1 MNLQKNKLGLFVMLA
16 TVAGVVLPAEAAT
29 KLENIKVNDSLASQ
43 TKIELQFDGP
53 VGSYQDRLQY
63 QPEQLIINLSD
74 AESALLK
81 DKLDVNV
88 NGIKQLS
95 VNQTGEGLDLVFG
108 LNSLVPYEVSQQ
120 NNSLYVTIGADPRV
134 TAARNGV
141 KSPTVLGTNASKSV
155 AGGIN
160 RINGISF
167 KKNSAGDGL
176 VVVNLDNKSAALDLQ
191 NKGSHLIAKFH
202 GTNVASDLLAVMDVA
217 DYATSVKSID
227 VSQTADGA
235 VLDMAMYNSEY
246 TAKYDQTGDTVVIN
260 VAKKKPVV
268 KIDNTQKYSGKLISL
283 SFQDVPVRS
292 ALKVLAQEV
301 NLNLVMNDNVNGNI
315 TINFD
320 SVPWDQA
327 LDTILRVKGLDKRV
341 EGTILLIGSQDE
353 LAQYEQKQ
361 LEEQEKRTAKEPLI
375 TEYIQVNY
383 AKAADFVKLISTKDS
398 ELSIKA
404 DNAGQYGGGNGAE
417 SSESLLSARGTVT
430 VDERTNTLIIKDT
443 EASIANIR
451 RLIETLDTPVQQVV
465 IESRIVTVTEGSD
478 LSLGV
483 QWNIDTNNPHANTT
497 GYLGNPNNGK
507 WYTGAAEVGNLAPAA
522 GAAAGSFSL
531 GRITKNFAVNMAL
544 TALETE
550 NRVDVVAS
558 PRITTTNQK
567 EAYIEQGIEIPSIT
581 SASSGAT
588 TIEWKKAVLS
598 MKVTP
603 QITPDDA
610 VFLDL
615 EITKD
620 DKGDSVE
627 FLGSES
633 VSIATNELKTQVL
646 VANGETLVLGGVFN
660 QTVTRS
666 VSKVPL
672 LGDIPVL
679 GWLFKSIK
687 NTSDK
692 NEMLIFITP
701 HIVKSA
707 I

>member
-29 KLENIKVNDSLASQ
+29 KLENVKVNDQYASQ

-53 VGSYQDRLQY
+53 IGSYQDRLQY

-81 DKLDVNV
+81 DSLDVNV
-88 NGIKQLS
+88 RGINKMNVTQNGD
-95 VNQTGEGLDLVFG
+95 GLDVVFG
-108 LNSLVPYEVSQQ
+108 LDSLVPYEVSQQ
-120 NNSLYVTIGADPRV
+120 NNSLYVTIGNDPRV

-141 KSPTVLGTNASKSV
+141 TSSDIVKTNADRSV

-160 RINGISF
+160 RINGLSF
-167 KKNSAGDGL
+167 KKNSTGDGL

-202 GTNVASDLLAVMDVA
+202 GTNVAPDLLAVMDVA
-217 DYATSVKSID
+217 DYATQVKSID

-235 VLDMAMYNSEY
+235 VLDMTMYNSEY
-246 TAKYDQTGDTVVIN
+246 DAKYDQSGETIVIN
-260 VAKKKPVV
+260 VAKKKPV
-268 KIDNTQKYSGKLISL
+268 IRLDNTQKYSGKLISL

-301 NLNLVMNDNVNGNI
+301 NLNLVMNDSVGGNI

-361 LEEQEKRTAKEPLI
+361 LEEQDKKTAKEPLV
-375 TEYIQVNY
+375 TEFIQVNY

-398 ELSIKA
+398 ELSIRANSVNNLNGSSGA
-404 DNAGQYGGGNGAE
+404 DSND
-417 SSESLLSARGTVT
+417 SLLSARGTVT

-443 EASIANIR
+443 EASIANIK
-451 RLIETLDTPVQQVV
+451 RLVETLDTPVQQVV
-465 IESRIVTVTEGSD
+465 IEARIVSIDESAETA
-478 LSLGV
+478 LGINW
-483 QWNIDTNNPHANTT
+483 QMDTNNGTLNT
-497 GYLGNPNNGK
+497 GKPNNSEK
-507 WYTGAAEVGNLAPAA
+507 WY
-522 GAAAGSFSL
+522 AGSGTQTDVPADGGTFSL
-531 GRITKNFAVNMAL
+531 GRITKNFAINLAL
-544 TALETE
+544 KALETE
-550 NRVDVVAS
+550 KRTDIISS

-567 EAYIEQGIEIPSIT
+567 EAYIEQGYEIPSIT

-598 MKVTP
+598 LKVTP
-603 QITPDDA
+603 QITPDDS

-615 EITKD
+615 KITQD
-620 DKGDSVE
+620 DKGDEVKS
-627 FLGSES
+627 FGTTSL
-633 VSIATNELKTQVL
+633 SIETRELETQVL
-646 VANGETLVLGGVFN
+646 VGNGETLVLGGIF
-660 QTVTRS
+660 QQS
-666 VSKVPL
+666 VSRTVKKVPL

-679 GWLFKSIK
+679 GWLFKSVD
-687 NTSDK
+687 NTNSK
-692 NEMLIFITP
+692 REVLVFITP
-701 HIVKSA
+701 HILKEA
-707 I
+707 M

>member
-29 KLENIKVNDSLASQ
+29 KLENVKVNDQYASQ

-53 VGSYQDRLQY
+53 IGSYQDRLQY

-81 DKLDVNV
+81 DSLDVNV
-88 NGIKQLS
+88 RGINKMDVTQNGD
-95 VNQTGEGLDLVFG
+95 GLDVVFG
-108 LNSLVPYEVSQQ
+108 LDSLVPYEVSQQ
-120 NNSLYVTIGADPRV
+120 NNSLYVTIGNDPRV

-141 KSPTVLGTNASKSV
+141 TNSDIVKTNADRSV

-160 RINGISF
+160 RINGLSF

-191 NKGSHLIAKFH
+191 NKGTHLIAKFH
-202 GTNVASDLLAVMDVA
+202 GTNVAPDLLAVMDVA
-217 DYATSVKSID
+217 DYATQVKSID

-235 VLDMAMYNSEY
+235 VLDMTMYNSEY
-246 TAKYDQTGDTVVIN
+246 DAKYDQSGETVVIN
-260 VAKKKPVV
+260 VAKKKPVI
-268 KIDNTQKYSGKLISL
+268 KLDNTQKYSGKLISL

-301 NLNLVMNDNVNGNI
+301 NLNLVMNDSVGGNI

-353 LAQYEQKQ
+353 LAKYEQKQ
-361 LEEQEKRTAKEPLI
+361 LEEQEKKTAKEPLV
-375 TEYIQVNY
+375 TEFIQVNY

-398 ELSIKA
+398 ALSISA
-404 DNAGQYGGGNGAE
+404 SNANSMYGGSNGAE
-417 SSESLLSARGTVT
+417 SADSLLSARGTVT

-443 EASIANIR
+443 EASIANIK
-451 RLIETLDTPVQQVV
+451 RLVETLDTPVQQVV
-465 IESRIVTVTEGSD
+465 IEARIVSIDESAETA
-478 LSLGV
+478 LGINW
-483 QWNIDTNNPHANTT
+483 QMDTNNGTLNT
-497 GYLGNPNNGK
+497 GKPNNSEK
-507 WYTGAAEVGNLAPAA
+507 WY
-522 GAAAGSFSL
+522 AGSGTQTDVPADGGTFSL
-531 GRITKNFAVNMAL
+531 GRITKNFAINLAL
-544 TALETE
+544 KALETE
-550 NRVDVVAS
+550 KRTDIISS

-567 EAYIEQGIEIPSIT
+567 EAYIEQGYEIPSIT

-598 MKVTP
+598 LKVTP
-603 QITPDDA
+603 QITPDDS

-615 EITKD
+615 KITQD
-620 DKGDSVE
+620 DKGDEVKS
-627 FLGSES
+627 FGTTSL
-633 VSIATNELKTQVL
+633 SIETRELETQVL
-646 VANGETLVLGGVFN
+646 VGNGETLVLGGIF
-660 QTVTRS
+660 QQS
-666 VSKVPL
+666 VSRTVKKVPL

-679 GWLFKSIK
+679 GWLFKSVD
-687 NTSDK
+687 NTNSK
-692 NEMLIFITP
+692 REVLVFITP
-701 HIVKSA
+701 HILKEA
-707 I
+707 M

>member
-1 MNLQKNKLGLFVMLA
+1 MNLQKKKLGLFVMLA

-81 DKLDVNV
+81 DKLDVKV
-88 NGIKQLS
+88 NGIEDVTVS
-95 VNQTGEGLDLVFG
+95 QTGDGLDLVFG
-108 LNSLVPYEVSQQ
+108 LNALVPYEVTQQ

-134 TAARNGV
+134 TAARNGAV
-141 KSPTVLGTNASKSV
+141 SPEIINSGADNSV

-160 RINGISF
+160 RINGLSF

-191 NKGSHLIAKFH
+191 NKGTHLLAKFH
-202 GTNVASDLLAVMDVA
+202 GTNVAPDLLAVMDVA
-217 DYATSVKSID
+217 DYATQVKSID
-227 VSQTADGA
+227 VSQTSDGA
-235 VLDMAMYNSEY
+235 VLDMALYNSEY
-246 TAKYDQTGDTVVIN
+246 DAKYDQTGETVVIN
-260 VAKKKPVV
+260 VAKKKPVI
-268 KIDNTQKYSGKLISL
+268 KLDDTQKYSGKLISL

-301 NLNLVMNDNVNGNI
+301 NLNLVMNDSVAGNI

-361 LEEQEKRTAKEPLI
+361 LEEQEKKTAKEPLV
-375 TEYIQVNY
+375 TEFIQVNY

-398 ELSIKA
+398 NLSIQA
-404 DNAGQYGGGNGAE
+404 DNADLNGSNGAE

-443 EASIANIR
+443 EASIANIK

-465 IESRIVTVTEGSD
+465 IEARIVSIDEQAE
-478 LSLGV
+478 LSLGINWAV
-483 QWNIDTNNPHANTT
+483 DS
-497 GYLGNPNNGK
+497 NNGELDTGTPDGSDNK
-507 WYTGAAEVGNLAPAA
+507 WYWGHGTQTDVPAD
-522 GAAAGSFSL
+522 GGTFSF
-531 GRITKNFAVNMAL
+531 GRITKDFALNVAL
-544 TALETE
+544 KALETE
-550 NRVDVVAS
+550 QRTDIISS

-567 EAYIEQGIEIPSIT
+567 EAYIEQGYELPSIT

-598 MKVTP
+598 LKVTP

-615 EITKD
+615 AITQD
-620 DKGDSVE
+620 DKGDEVTT
-627 FLGSES
+627 LGSS
-633 VSIATNELKTQVL
+633 SLSIETRELTTQVL
-646 VANGETLVLGGVFN
+646 VGNGETLVLGGIFQ
-660 QTVTRS
+660 QTVSRTTK
-666 VSKVPL
+666 KVPL
-672 LGDIPVL
+672 LGDIPLL
-679 GWLFKSIK
+679 GWFFKSIDNDNAK
-687 NTSDK
+687 R
-692 NEMLIFITP
+692 EVLIFITP
-701 HIVKSA
+701 HIIKEA
-707 I
+707 M

>member
-29 KLENIKVNDSLASQ
+29 KLENVKVNDQYASQ

-53 VGSYQDRLQY
+53 IGSYQDRLQY

-81 DKLDVNV
+81 DSLDVNV
-88 NGIKQLS
+88 RGINKMDVTQNGD
-95 VNQTGEGLDLVFG
+95 GLDVVFG
-108 LNSLVPYEVSQQ
+108 LDSLVPYEVSQQ
-120 NNSLYVTIGADPRV
+120 NNSLYVTIGNDPRV

-141 KSPTVLGTNASKSV
+141 TNSDIVKTNADRSV

-160 RINGISF
+160 RINGLSF

-191 NKGSHLIAKFH
+191 NKGTHLIAKFH
-202 GTNVASDLLAVMDVA
+202 GTNVAPDLLAVMDVA
-217 DYATSVKSID
+217 DYATQVKSID

-235 VLDMAMYNSEY
+235 VLDMTMYNSEY
-246 TAKYDQTGDTVVIN
+246 DAKYDQSGETVVIN
-260 VAKKKPVV
+260 IAKKKPVI
-268 KIDNTQKYSGKLISL
+268 KLDNTQKYSGKLISL

-301 NLNLVMNDNVNGNI
+301 NLNLVMNDSVGGNI

-353 LAQYEQKQ
+353 LAKYEQKQ
-361 LEEQEKRTAKEPLI
+361 LEEQEKKTAKEPLV
-375 TEYIQVNY
+375 TEFIQVNY

-398 ELSIKA
+398 ELSIA
-404 DNAGQYGGGNGAE
+404 ASNANSMYGGSNGAE
-417 SSESLLSARGTVT
+417 SADSLLSARGTVT

-443 EASIANIR
+443 EASIANIK
-451 RLIETLDTPVQQVV
+451 RLVETLDTPVQQVV
-465 IESRIVTVTEGSD
+465 IEARIVSIDESAETA
-478 LSLGV
+478 LGINW
-483 QWNIDTNNPHANTT
+483 QMDTNNGTLDS
-497 GYLGNPNNGK
+497 GRPNNSEK
-507 WYTGAAEVGNLAPAA
+507 WYA
-522 GAAAGSFSL
+522 GHGTQTDVPSDGGTFSL
-531 GRITKNFAVNMAL
+531 GRITKNFAINLAL
-544 TALETE
+544 KALETE
-550 NRVDVVAS
+550 KRTDIISS

-567 EAYIEQGIEIPSIT
+567 EAYIEQGYEIPSIT

-598 MKVTP
+598 LKVTP
-603 QITPDDA
+603 QITPDDS

-615 EITKD
+615 KITQD
-620 DKGDSVE
+620 DKGDEVKS
-627 FLGSES
+627 FGTSSL
-633 VSIATNELKTQVL
+633 SIETRELETQVL
-646 VANGETLVLGGVFN
+646 VGNGETLVLGGIF
-660 QTVTRS
+660 QQS
-666 VSKVPL
+666 VSRTVKKVPL

-679 GWLFKSIK
+679 GWLFKSVD
-687 NTSDK
+687 NTNSK
-692 NEMLIFITP
+692 REVLVFITP
-701 HIVKSA
+701 HILKEA
-707 I
+707 M

>member
-29 KLENIKVNDSLASQ
+29 KLENVKVNDQYASQ

-53 VGSYQDRLQY
+53 IGSYQDRLQY

-81 DKLDVNV
+81 DSLDVNV
-88 NGIKQLS
+88 RGINKMNVTQNGD
-95 VNQTGEGLDLVFG
+95 GLDVVFG
-108 LNSLVPYEVSQQ
+108 LDSLVPYEVSQQ
-120 NNSLYVTIGADPRV
+120 NNSLYVTIGNDPRV

-141 KSPTVLGTNASKSV
+141 TSSDIVKTNADRSV

-160 RINGISF
+160 RINGLSF

-202 GTNVASDLLAVMDVA
+202 GTNVAPDLLAVMDVA
-217 DYATSVKSID
+217 DYATQVKSID
-227 VSQTADGA
+227 VSQTSDGA
-235 VLDMAMYNSEY
+235 VLDMTMYNSEY
-246 TAKYDQTGDTVVIN
+246 DAKYDQSGETIVIN
-260 VAKKKPVV
+260 VAKKKPVI
-268 KIDNTQKYSGKLISL
+268 KLDNTQKYSGKLISL

-301 NLNLVMNDNVNGNI
+301 NLNLVMNDSVGGNI

-361 LEEQEKRTAKEPLI
+361 LEEQDKKTAKEPLV
-375 TEYIQVNY
+375 TEFIQVNY

-398 ELSIKA
+398 ELSIRANSVNNINGSSGA
-404 DNAGQYGGGNGAE
+404 DSND
-417 SSESLLSARGTVT
+417 SLLSARGTVT

-443 EASIANIR
+443 EASIANIK
-451 RLIETLDTPVQQVV
+451 RLVETLDTPVQQVV
-465 IESRIVTVTEGSD
+465 IEARIVSIDESAETA
-478 LSLGV
+478 LGINW
-483 QWNIDTNNPHANTT
+483 QMDTNNGTLNT
-497 GYLGNPNNGK
+497 GKPNNSEK
-507 WYTGAAEVGNLAPAA
+507 WY
-522 GAAAGSFSL
+522 AGSGTQTDVPADGGTFSL
-531 GRITKNFAVNMAL
+531 GRITKNFAINLAL
-544 TALETE
+544 KALETE
-550 NRVDVVAS
+550 KRTDIISS

-567 EAYIEQGIEIPSIT
+567 EAYIEQGYEIPSIT
-581 SASSGAT
+581 ASSAGNT

-598 MKVTP
+598 LKVTP
-603 QITPDDA
+603 QITPDDS

-615 EITKD
+615 KITQD
-620 DKGDSVE
+620 DKGDEVKS
-627 FLGSES
+627 FGTTSL
-633 VSIATNELKTQVL
+633 SIETRELETQVL
-646 VANGETLVLGGVFN
+646 VGNGETLVLGGIF
-660 QTVTRS
+660 QQS
-666 VSKVPL
+666 VSRTVKKVPL

-679 GWLFKSIK
+679 GWLFKSVD
-687 NTSDK
+687 NTNSK
-692 NEMLIFITP
+692 REVLVFITP
-701 HIVKSA
+701 HILKEA
-707 I
+707 M

>member
-29 KLENIKVNDSLASQ
+29 KLENVKVNDQYASQ

-53 VGSYQDRLQY
+53 IGSYQDRLQY

-81 DKLDVNV
+81 DSLDVNV
-88 NGIKQLS
+88 RGINKMDVTQNGD
-95 VNQTGEGLDLVFG
+95 GLDVVFG
-108 LNSLVPYEVSQQ
+108 LDSLVPYEVSQQ
-120 NNSLYVTIGADPRV
+120 NNSLYVTIGNDPRV

-141 KSPTVLGTNASKSV
+141 TNSDIVKTNADRSV

-160 RINGISF
+160 RINGLSF

-191 NKGSHLIAKFH
+191 NKGTHLIAKFH
-202 GTNVASDLLAVMDVA
+202 GTNVAPDLLAVMDVA
-217 DYATSVKSID
+217 DYATQVKSID

-235 VLDMAMYNSEY
+235 VLDMTMYNSEY
-246 TAKYDQTGDTVVIN
+246 DAKYDQSGETVVIN
-260 VAKKKPVV
+260 VAKKKPVI
-268 KIDNTQKYSGKLISL
+268 KLDNTQKYSGKLISL

-301 NLNLVMNDNVNGNI
+301 NLNLVMNDSVGGNI

-353 LAQYEQKQ
+353 LAKYEQKQ
-361 LEEQEKRTAKEPLI
+361 LEEQEKKTAKEPLV
-375 TEYIQVNY
+375 TEFIQVNY

-398 ELSIKA
+398 ALSISA
-404 DNAGQYGGGNGAE
+404 SNANSMYGGSNGAE
-417 SSESLLSARGTVT
+417 SADSLLSARGTVT

-443 EASIANIR
+443 EASIANIK
-451 RLIETLDTPVQQVV
+451 RLVETLDTPVQQVV
-465 IESRIVTVTEGSD
+465 IEARIVSIDESAETA
-478 LSLGV
+478 LGINW
-483 QWNIDTNNPHANTT
+483 QMDTNNGTLNT
-497 GYLGNPNNGK
+497 GKPNNSEK
-507 WYTGAAEVGNLAPAA
+507 WY
-522 GAAAGSFSL
+522 AGSGTQTDVPSDGGTFSL
-531 GRITKNFAVNMAL
+531 GRITKNFAINLAL
-544 TALETE
+544 KALETE
-550 NRVDVVAS
+550 KRTDIISS

-567 EAYIEQGIEIPSIT
+567 EAYIEQGYEIPSIT

-598 MKVTP
+598 LKVTP
-603 QITPDDA
+603 QITPDDS

-615 EITKD
+615 KITQD
-620 DKGDSVE
+620 DKGDEVKS
-627 FLGSES
+627 FGTSSL
-633 VSIATNELKTQVL
+633 SIETRELETQVL
-646 VANGETLVLGGVFN
+646 VGNGETLVLGGIF
-660 QTVTRS
+660 QQS
-666 VSKVPL
+666 VSRTVKKVPL

-679 GWLFKSIK
+679 GWLFKSVD
-687 NTSDK
+687 NTNSK
-692 NEMLIFITP
+692 REVLVFITP
-701 HIVKSA
+701 HILKEA
-707 I
+707 M

>member
-29 KLENIKVNDSLASQ
+29 KLENVKVNDQYASQ

-53 VGSYQDRLQY
+53 IGSYQDRLQY

-81 DKLDVNV
+81 DSLDVNV
-88 NGIKQLS
+88 RGINKMNVTQNGD
-95 VNQTGEGLDLVFG
+95 GLDVVFG
-108 LNSLVPYEVSQQ
+108 LDSLVPYEVSQQ
-120 NNSLYVTIGADPRV
+120 NNSLYVTIGNDPRV

-141 KSPTVLGTNASKSV
+141 TSSDIVKTNADRSV

-160 RINGISF
+160 RINGLSF

-202 GTNVASDLLAVMDVA
+202 GTNVAPDLLAVMDVA
-217 DYATSVKSID
+217 DYATQVKSID

-235 VLDMAMYNSEY
+235 VLDMTMYNSEY
-246 TAKYDQTGDTVVIN
+246 DAKYDQSGETIVIN
-260 VAKKKPVV
+260 VAKKKPVI
-268 KIDNTQKYSGKLISL
+268 KLDNTQKYSGKLISL

-301 NLNLVMNDNVNGNI
+301 NLNLVMNDSVGGNI

-361 LEEQEKRTAKEPLI
+361 LEEQDKKTAKEPLV
-375 TEYIQVNY
+375 TEFIQVNY

-398 ELSIKA
+398 ELSIRA
-404 DNAGQYGGGNGAE
+404 NSVNSING
-417 SSESLLSARGTVT
+417 SSGSDSNDSLLSARGTVT

-443 EASIANIR
+443 EASIANIK
-451 RLIETLDTPVQQVV
+451 RLVETLDTPVQQVV
-465 IESRIVTVTEGSD
+465 IEARIVSIDESAETA
-478 LSLGV
+478 LGINW
-483 QWNIDTNNPHANTT
+483 QMDTNNGTLNT
-497 GYLGNPNNGK
+497 GKPNNSEK
-507 WYTGAAEVGNLAPAA
+507 WY
-522 GAAAGSFSL
+522 AGSGTQTDVPADGGTFSL
-531 GRITKNFAVNMAL
+531 GRITKNFAINLAL
-544 TALETE
+544 KALETE
-550 NRVDVVAS
+550 KRTDIISS

-567 EAYIEQGIEIPSIT
+567 EAYIEQGYEIPSIT

-598 MKVTP
+598 LKVTP
-603 QITPDDA
+603 QITPDDS

-615 EITKD
+615 KITQD
-620 DKGDSVE
+620 DKGDEVKS
-627 FLGSES
+627 FGTTSL
-633 VSIATNELKTQVL
+633 SIETRELETQVL
-646 VANGETLVLGGVFN
+646 VGNGETLVLGGIF
-660 QTVTRS
+660 QQS
-666 VSKVPL
+666 VSRTVKKVPL

-679 GWLFKSIK
+679 GWLFKSVD
-687 NTSDK
+687 NTNSK
-692 NEMLIFITP
+692 REVLVFITP
-701 HIVKSA
+701 HILKEA
-707 I
+707 M

>member
-29 KLENIKVNDSLASQ
+29 KLENVKVNDQYASQ

-53 VGSYQDRLQY
+53 IGSYQDRLQY

-81 DKLDVNV
+81 DSLDVNV
-88 NGIKQLS
+88 RGINKMNVTQNGD
-95 VNQTGEGLDLVFG
+95 GLDVVFG
-108 LNSLVPYEVSQQ
+108 LDSLVPYEVSQQ
-120 NNSLYVTIGADPRV
+120 NNSLYVTIGNDPRV

-141 KSPTVLGTNASKSV
+141 TSSDIVKTNADRSV

-160 RINGISF
+160 RINGLSF
-167 KKNSAGDGL
+167 KKNSSGDGL

-202 GTNVASDLLAVMDVA
+202 GTNVAPDLLAVMDVA
-217 DYATSVKSID
+217 DYATQVKSID

-235 VLDMAMYNSEY
+235 VLDMTMYNSEY
-246 TAKYDQTGDTVVIN
+246 DAKYDQSGETIVIN
-260 VAKKKPVV
+260 VAKKKPVI
-268 KIDNTQKYSGKLISL
+268 KLDNTQKYSGKLISL

-301 NLNLVMNDNVNGNI
+301 NLNLVMNDSVGGNI

-361 LEEQEKRTAKEPLI
+361 LEEQDKKTAKEPLV
-375 TEYIQVNY
+375 TEFIQVNY

-398 ELSIKA
+398 ELSIRA
-404 DNAGQYGGGNGAE
+404 NSVNSING
-417 SSESLLSARGTVT
+417 SSGSDSNDSLLSARGTVT

-443 EASIANIR
+443 EASIANIK
-451 RLIETLDTPVQQVV
+451 RLVETLDTPVQQVV
-465 IESRIVTVTEGSD
+465 IEARIVSIDESAETA
-478 LSLGV
+478 LGINW
-483 QWNIDTNNPHANTT
+483 QMDTNNGTLNT
-497 GYLGNPNNGK
+497 GKPNNSEK
-507 WYTGAAEVGNLAPAA
+507 WY
-522 GAAAGSFSL
+522 AGSGTQTDVPADGGTFSL
-531 GRITKNFAVNMAL
+531 GRITKNFAINLAL
-544 TALETE
+544 KALETE
-550 NRVDVVAS
+550 KRTDIISS

-567 EAYIEQGIEIPSIT
+567 EAYIEQGYEIPSIT

-598 MKVTP
+598 LKVTP
-603 QITPDDA
+603 QITPDDS

-615 EITKD
+615 KITQD
-620 DKGDSVE
+620 DKGDEVKS
-627 FLGSES
+627 FGTTSL
-633 VSIATNELKTQVL
+633 SIETRELETQVL
-646 VANGETLVLGGVFN
+646 VGNGETLVLGGIF
-660 QTVTRS
+660 QQS
-666 VSKVPL
+666 VSRTVKKVPL

-679 GWLFKSIK
+679 GWLFKSVD
-687 NTSDK
+687 NTNSK
-692 NEMLIFITP
+692 REVLVFITP
-701 HIVKSA
+701 HILKEA
-707 I
+707 M

>member
-29 KLENIKVNDSLASQ
+29 KLENVKVNDQYASQ

-53 VGSYQDRLQY
+53 IGSYQDRLQY

-81 DKLDVNV
+81 DSLDVNV
-88 NGIKQLS
+88 RGINKMNVTQNGD
-95 VNQTGEGLDLVFG
+95 GLDVVFG
-108 LNSLVPYEVSQQ
+108 LDSLVPYEVSQQ
-120 NNSLYVTIGADPRV
+120 NNSLYVTIGNDPRV

-141 KSPTVLGTNASKSV
+141 TSSDIVKTNADRSV

-160 RINGISF
+160 RINGLSF

-202 GTNVASDLLAVMDVA
+202 GTNVAPDLLAVMDVA
-217 DYATSVKSID
+217 DYATQVKSID

-235 VLDMAMYNSEY
+235 VLDMTMYNSEY
-246 TAKYDQTGDTVVIN
+246 DAKYDQSGETIVIN
-260 VAKKKPVV
+260 VAKKKPVI
-268 KIDNTQKYSGKLISL
+268 KLDNTQKYSGKLISL

-301 NLNLVMNDNVNGNI
+301 NLNLVMNDSVGGNI

-361 LEEQEKRTAKEPLI
+361 LEEQDKKTAKEPLV
-375 TEYIQVNY
+375 TEFIQVNY

-398 ELSIKA
+398 ELSIRA
-404 DNAGQYGGGNGAE
+404 NSVNNING
-417 SSESLLSARGTVT
+417 SSGSDSNDSLLSARGTVT

-443 EASIANIR
+443 EASIANIK
-451 RLIETLDTPVQQVV
+451 RLVETLDTPVQQVV
-465 IESRIVTVTEGSD
+465 IEARIVSIDESAETA
-478 LSLGV
+478 LGINW
-483 QWNIDTNNPHANTT
+483 QMDTNNGTLNT
-497 GYLGNPNNGK
+497 GKPNNSEK
-507 WYTGAAEVGNLAPAA
+507 WY
-522 GAAAGSFSL
+522 AGSGTQTDVPADGGTFSL
-531 GRITKNFAVNMAL
+531 GRITKNFAINLAL
-544 TALETE
+544 KALETE
-550 NRVDVVAS
+550 KRTDIISS

-567 EAYIEQGIEIPSIT
+567 EAYIEQGYEIPSIT

-598 MKVTP
+598 LKVTP
-603 QITPDDA
+603 QITPDDS

-615 EITKD
+615 KITQD
-620 DKGDSVE
+620 DKGDEVKS
-627 FLGSES
+627 FGTSSL
-633 VSIATNELKTQVL
+633 SIETRELETQVL
-646 VANGETLVLGGVFN
+646 VGNGETLVLGGIF
-660 QTVTRS
+660 QQS
-666 VSKVPL
+666 VSRTVKKVPL

-679 GWLFKSIK
+679 GWLFKSVD
-687 NTSDK
+687 NTNSK
-692 NEMLIFITP
+692 REVLVFITP
-701 HIVKSA
+701 HILKEA
-707 I
+707 M

>member
-29 KLENIKVNDSLASQ
+29 KLENVKVNDQYASQ

-53 VGSYQDRLQY
+53 IGSYQDRLQY

-81 DKLDVNV
+81 DSLDVNV
-88 NGIKQLS
+88 RGINKMNVTQNGD
-95 VNQTGEGLDLVFG
+95 GLDVVFG
-108 LNSLVPYEVSQQ
+108 LDSLVPYEVSQQ
-120 NNSLYVTIGADPRV
+120 NNSLYVTIGNDPRV

-141 KSPTVLGTNASKSV
+141 TSSDIVKTNADRSV

-160 RINGISF
+160 RINGLSF

-191 NKGSHLIAKFH
+191 NKGRHLIAKFH
-202 GTNVASDLLAVMDVA
+202 GTNVAPDLLAVMDVA
-217 DYATSVKSID
+217 DYATQVKSID

-235 VLDMAMYNSEY
+235 VLDMTMYNSEY
-246 TAKYDQTGDTVVIN
+246 DAKYDQSGETIVIN
-260 VAKKKPVV
+260 VAKKKPVI
-268 KIDNTQKYSGKLISL
+268 KLDNTQKYSGKLISL

-301 NLNLVMNDNVNGNI
+301 NLNIVMNDSVGGNI

-361 LEEQEKRTAKEPLI
+361 LEEQDKKTAKEPLV
-375 TEYIQVNY
+375 TEFIQVNY

-398 ELSIKA
+398 ELSIRA
-404 DNAGQYGGGNGAE
+404 NSVNNING
-417 SSESLLSARGTVT
+417 SSGSDSNDSLLSARGTVT

-443 EASIANIR
+443 EASIANIK
-451 RLIETLDTPVQQVV
+451 RLVETLDTPVQQVV
-465 IESRIVTVTEGSD
+465 IEARIVSIDESAETA
-478 LSLGV
+478 LGINW
-483 QWNIDTNNPHANTT
+483 QMDTNNGTLNT
-497 GYLGNPNNGK
+497 GKPNNSEK
-507 WYTGAAEVGNLAPAA
+507 WY
-522 GAAAGSFSL
+522 AGSGTQTDVPADGGTFSL
-531 GRITKNFAVNMAL
+531 GRITKNFAINLAL
-544 TALETE
+544 KALETE
-550 NRVDVVAS
+550 KRTDIISS

-567 EAYIEQGIEIPSIT
+567 EAYIEQGYEIPSIT

-598 MKVTP
+598 LKVTP
-603 QITPDDA
+603 QITPDDS

-615 EITKD
+615 KITQD
-620 DKGDSVE
+620 DKGDEVKS
-627 FLGSES
+627 FGTSSL
-633 VSIATNELKTQVL
+633 SIETRELETQVL
-646 VANGETLVLGGVFN
+646 VGNGETLVLGGIF
-660 QTVTRS
+660 QQS
-666 VSKVPL
+666 VSRTVKKVPL

-679 GWLFKSIK
+679 GWLFKSVD
-687 NTSDK
+687 NTNSK
-692 NEMLIFITP
+692 REVLVFITP
-701 HIVKSA
+701 HILKEA
-707 I
+707 M

>member
-29 KLENIKVNDSLASQ
+29 KLENVKVNDQYASQ

-53 VGSYQDRLQY
+53 IGSYQDRLQY

-81 DKLDVNV
+81 DSLDVNV
-88 NGIKQLS
+88 RGINKMNVTQNGD
-95 VNQTGEGLDLVFG
+95 GLDVVFG
-108 LNSLVPYEVSQQ
+108 LDSLVPYEVSQQ
-120 NNSLYVTIGADPRV
+120 NNSLYVTIGNDPRV

-141 KSPTVLGTNASKSV
+141 TSSDIVKTNADRSV

-160 RINGISF
+160 RINGLSF

-202 GTNVASDLLAVMDVA
+202 GTNVAPDLLAVMDVA
-217 DYATSVKSID
+217 DYATQVKSID

-235 VLDMAMYNSEY
+235 VLDMTMYNSEY
-246 TAKYDQTGDTVVIN
+246 DAKYDQSGETIVIN
-260 VAKKKPVV
+260 VAKKKPVI
-268 KIDNTQKYSGKLISL
+268 KLDNTQKYSGKLISL

-301 NLNLVMNDNVNGNI
+301 NLNLVMNDSVGGNI

-361 LEEQEKRTAKEPLI
+361 LEEQDKKTAKEPLV
-375 TEYIQVNY
+375 TEFIQVNY

-398 ELSIKA
+398 ELSIRANAVNSVNGSSGA
-404 DNAGQYGGGNGAE
+404 DSND
-417 SSESLLSARGTVT
+417 SLLSARGTVT

-443 EASIANIR
+443 EASIANIK
-451 RLIETLDTPVQQVV
+451 RLVETLDTPVQQVV
-465 IESRIVTVTEGSD
+465 IEARIVSIDESAETA
-478 LSLGV
+478 LGINW
-483 QWNIDTNNPHANTT
+483 QMDTNNGTLNT
-497 GYLGNPNNGK
+497 GKPNNSEK
-507 WYTGAAEVGNLAPAA
+507 WY
-522 GAAAGSFSL
+522 AGSGTQTDVPADGGTFSL
-531 GRITKNFAVNMAL
+531 GRITKNFAINLAL
-544 TALETE
+544 KALETE
-550 NRVDVVAS
+550 KRTDIISS

-567 EAYIEQGIEIPSIT
+567 EAYIEQGYEIPSIT

-598 MKVTP
+598 LKVTP
-603 QITPDDA
+603 QITPDDS

-615 EITKD
+615 KITQD
-620 DKGDSVE
+620 DKGDEVKS
-627 FLGSES
+627 FGTSSL
-633 VSIATNELKTQVL
+633 SIETRELETQVL
-646 VANGETLVLGGVFN
+646 VGNGETLVLGGIF
-660 QTVTRS
+660 QQS
-666 VSKVPL
+666 VSRTVKKVPL

-679 GWLFKSIK
+679 GWLFKSVD
-687 NTSDK
+687 NTNSK
-692 NEMLIFITP
+692 REVLVFITP
-701 HIVKSA
+701 HILKEA
-707 I
+707 M

>member
-29 KLENIKVNDSLASQ
+29 KLENVKVNDQYASQ

-53 VGSYQDRLQY
+53 IGSYQDRLQY

-81 DKLDVNV
+81 DSLDVNV
-88 NGIKQLS
+88 RGINKMNVTQNGD
-95 VNQTGEGLDLVFG
+95 GLDVVFG
-108 LNSLVPYEVSQQ
+108 LDSLVPYEVSQQ
-120 NNSLYVTIGADPRV
+120 NNSLYVTIGNDPRV

-141 KSPTVLGTNASKSV
+141 TSSDIVKTNADRSV

-160 RINGISF
+160 RINGLSF

-202 GTNVASDLLAVMDVA
+202 GTNVAPDLLAVMDVA
-217 DYATSVKSID
+217 DYATQVKSID

-235 VLDMAMYNSEY
+235 VLDMTMYNSEY
-246 TAKYDQTGDTVVIN
+246 DAKYDQSGETIVIN
-260 VAKKKPVV
+260 VAKKKPVI
-268 KIDNTQKYSGKLISL
+268 KLDNTQKYSGKLISL

-301 NLNLVMNDNVNGNI
+301 NLNLVMNDSVGGNI

-361 LEEQEKRTAKEPLI
+361 LEEQDKKTAKEPLV
-375 TEYIQVNY
+375 TEFIQVNY

-398 ELSIKA
+398 ELSIRA
-404 DNAGQYGGGNGAE
+404 NSVNNING
-417 SSESLLSARGTVT
+417 SSGSDSNDSLLSARGTVT

-443 EASIANIR
+443 EASIANIK
-451 RLIETLDTPVQQVV
+451 RLVETLDTPVQQVV
-465 IESRIVTVTEGSD
+465 IEARIVSIDESAETA
-478 LSLGV
+478 LGINW
-483 QWNIDTNNPHANTT
+483 QMDTNNGTLNT
-497 GYLGNPNNGK
+497 GKPNNSEK
-507 WYTGAAEVGNLAPAA
+507 WY
-522 GAAAGSFSL
+522 AGSGTQTDVPADGGTFSL
-531 GRITKNFAVNMAL
+531 GRITKNFAINLAL
-544 TALETE
+544 KALETE
-550 NRVDVVAS
+550 KRTDIISS

-567 EAYIEQGIEIPSIT
+567 EAYIEQGYEIPSIT

-598 MKVTP
+598 LKVTP
-603 QITPDDA
+603 QITPDDS

-615 EITKD
+615 KITQD
-620 DKGDSVE
+620 DKGDEVKS
-627 FLGSES
+627 FGTTSL
-633 VSIATNELKTQVL
+633 SIETRELETQVL
-646 VANGETLVLGGVFN
+646 VGNGETLVLGGIF
-660 QTVTRS
+660 QQS
-666 VSKVPL
+666 VSRTVKKVPL

-679 GWLFKSIK
+679 GWLFKSVD
-687 NTSDK
+687 NTNSK
-692 NEMLIFITP
+692 REVLVFITP
-701 HIVKSA
+701 HILKEA
-707 I
+707 M

>member
-29 KLENIKVNDSLASQ
+29 KLENVKVNDQYASQ

-53 VGSYQDRLQY
+53 IGSYQDRLQY

-81 DKLDVNV
+81 DSLDVNV
-88 NGIKQLS
+88 RGINKMNVTQNGD
-95 VNQTGEGLDLVFG
+95 GLDVVFG
-108 LNSLVPYEVSQQ
+108 LDSLVPYEVSQQ
-120 NNSLYVTIGADPRV
+120 NNSLYVTIGNDPRV

-141 KSPTVLGTNASKSV
+141 TSSDIVKTNADRSV

-160 RINGISF
+160 RINGLSF

-191 NKGSHLIAKFH
+191 NKGRHLIAKFH
-202 GTNVASDLLAVMDVA
+202 GTNVAPDLLAVMDVA
-217 DYATSVKSID
+217 DYATQVKSID

-235 VLDMAMYNSEY
+235 VLDMTMYNSEY
-246 TAKYDQTGDTVVIN
+246 DAKYDQSGETIVIN
-260 VAKKKPVV
+260 VAKKKPVI
-268 KIDNTQKYSGKLISL
+268 KLDNTQKYSGKLISL

-301 NLNLVMNDNVNGNI
+301 NLNLVMNDSVGGNI

-361 LEEQEKRTAKEPLI
+361 LEEQDKKTAKEPLV
-375 TEYIQVNY
+375 TEFIQVNY

-398 ELSIKA
+398 ELSIRA
-404 DNAGQYGGGNGAE
+404 NSVNNING
-417 SSESLLSARGTVT
+417 SSGSDSNDSLLSARGTVT

-443 EASIANIR
+443 EASIANIK
-451 RLIETLDTPVQQVV
+451 RLVETLDTPVQQVV
-465 IESRIVTVTEGSD
+465 IEARIVSIDESAETA
-478 LSLGV
+478 LGINW
-483 QWNIDTNNPHANTT
+483 QMDTNNGTLNT
-497 GYLGNPNNGK
+497 GKPNNSEK
-507 WYTGAAEVGNLAPAA
+507 WY
-522 GAAAGSFSL
+522 AGSGTQTDVPADGGTFSL
-531 GRITKNFAVNMAL
+531 GRITKNFAINLAL
-544 TALETE
+544 KALETE
-550 NRVDVVAS
+550 KRTDIISS

-567 EAYIEQGIEIPSIT
+567 EAYIEQGYEIPSIT

-598 MKVTP
+598 LKVTP
-603 QITPDDA
+603 QITPDDS

-615 EITKD
+615 KITQD
-620 DKGDSVE
+620 DKGDEVKS
-627 FLGSES
+627 FGTSSL
-633 VSIATNELKTQVL
+633 SIETRELETQVL
-646 VANGETLVLGGVFN
+646 VGNGETLVLGGIF
-660 QTVTRS
+660 QQS
-666 VSKVPL
+666 VSRTVKKVPL

-679 GWLFKSIK
+679 GWLFKSVD
-687 NTSDK
+687 NTNSK
-692 NEMLIFITP
+692 REVLVFITP
-701 HIVKSA
+701 HILKEA
-707 I
+707 M

>member
-29 KLENIKVNDSLASQ
+29 KLENVKVNDQYASQ

-53 VGSYQDRLQY
+53 IGSYQDRLQY

-81 DKLDVNV
+81 DSLDVNV
-88 NGIKQLS
+88 RGINKMNVTQNGD
-95 VNQTGEGLDLVFG
+95 GLDVVFG
-108 LNSLVPYEVSQQ
+108 LDSLVPYEVSQQ
-120 NNSLYVTIGADPRV
+120 NNSLYVTIGNDPRV

-141 KSPTVLGTNASKSV
+141 TSSDIVKTNADRSV

-160 RINGISF
+160 RINGLSF

-202 GTNVASDLLAVMDVA
+202 GTNVAPDLLAVMDVA
-217 DYATSVKSID
+217 DYATQVKSID

-235 VLDMAMYNSEY
+235 VLDMTMYNSEY
-246 TAKYDQTGDTVVIN
+246 DAKYDQSGETIVIN
-260 VAKKKPVV
+260 VAKKKPVI
-268 KIDNTQKYSGKLISL
+268 KLDNTQKYSGKLISL

-301 NLNLVMNDNVNGNI
+301 NLNLVMNDSVGGNI

-361 LEEQEKRTAKEPLI
+361 LEEQDKKTAKEPLV
-375 TEYIQVNY
+375 TEFIQVNY

-398 ELSIKA
+398 ELSIRANSVNNINGSSGA
-404 DNAGQYGGGNGAE
+404 DSND
-417 SSESLLSARGTVT
+417 SLLSARGTVT

-443 EASIANIR
+443 EASIANIK
-451 RLIETLDTPVQQVV
+451 RLVETLDTPVQQVV
-465 IESRIVTVTEGSD
+465 IEARIVSIDESAETA
-478 LSLGV
+478 LGINW
-483 QWNIDTNNPHANTT
+483 QMDTNNGTLNT
-497 GYLGNPNNGK
+497 GKPNNSEK
-507 WYTGAAEVGNLAPAA
+507 WY
-522 GAAAGSFSL
+522 AGSGTQTDVPADGGTFSL
-531 GRITKNFAVNMAL
+531 GRITKNFAINLAL
-544 TALETE
+544 KALETE
-550 NRVDVVAS
+550 KRTDIISS

-567 EAYIEQGIEIPSIT
+567 EAYIEQGYEIPSIT

-598 MKVTP
+598 LKVTP
-603 QITPDDA
+603 QITPDDS

-615 EITKD
+615 KITQD
-620 DKGDSVE
+620 DKGDEVKS
-627 FLGSES
+627 FGTSSL
-633 VSIATNELKTQVL
+633 SIETRELETQVL
-646 VANGETLVLGGVFN
+646 VGNGETLVLGGIF
-660 QTVTRS
+660 QQS
-666 VSKVPL
+666 VSRTVKKVPL

-679 GWLFKSIK
+679 GWLFKSVD
-687 NTSDK
+687 NTNSK
-692 NEMLIFITP
+692 REVLVFITP
-701 HIVKSA
+701 HILKEA
-707 I
+707 M

>member
-29 KLENIKVNDSLASQ
+29 KLENVKVNDQYASQ

-53 VGSYQDRLQY
+53 IGSYQDRLQY

-81 DKLDVNV
+81 DSLDVNV
-88 NGIKQLS
+88 RGINKMNVTQNGD
-95 VNQTGEGLDLVFG
+95 GLDVVFG
-108 LNSLVPYEVSQQ
+108 LDSLVPYEVSQQ
-120 NNSLYVTIGADPRV
+120 NNSLYVTIGNDPRV

-141 KSPTVLGTNASKSV
+141 TSSDIVKTNADRSV

-160 RINGISF
+160 RINGLSF

-202 GTNVASDLLAVMDVA
+202 GTNVAPDLLAVMDVA
-217 DYATSVKSID
+217 DYATQVKSID

-235 VLDMAMYNSEY
+235 VLDMTMYNSEY
-246 TAKYDQTGDTVVIN
+246 DAKYDQSGETIVIN
-260 VAKKKPVV
+260 VAKKKPVI
-268 KIDNTQKYSGKLISL
+268 KLDNTQKYSGKLISL

-301 NLNLVMNDNVNGNI
+301 NLNLVMNDSVGGNI

-361 LEEQEKRTAKEPLI
+361 LEEQDKKTAKEPLV
-375 TEYIQVNY
+375 TEFIQVNY

-398 ELSIKA
+398 ELSIRANSVNSINGSSGA
-404 DNAGQYGGGNGAE
+404 DSND
-417 SSESLLSARGTVT
+417 SLLSARGTVT

-443 EASIANIR
+443 EASIANIK
-451 RLIETLDTPVQQVV
+451 RLVETLDTPVQQVV
-465 IESRIVTVTEGSD
+465 IEARIVSIDESAETA
-478 LSLGV
+478 LGINW
-483 QWNIDTNNPHANTT
+483 QMDTNNGTLNT
-497 GYLGNPNNGK
+497 GKPNNSEK
-507 WYTGAAEVGNLAPAA
+507 WY
-522 GAAAGSFSL
+522 AGSGTQTDVPADGGTFSL
-531 GRITKNFAVNMAL
+531 GRITKNFAINLAL
-544 TALETE
+544 KALETE
-550 NRVDVVAS
+550 KRTDIISS

-567 EAYIEQGIEIPSIT
+567 EAYIEQGYEIPSIT
-581 SASSGAT
+581 ASSAGNT

-598 MKVTP
+598 LKVTP
-603 QITPDDA
+603 QITPDDS

-615 EITKD
+615 KITQD
-620 DKGDSVE
+620 DKGDEVKS
-627 FLGSES
+627 FGTTSL
-633 VSIATNELKTQVL
+633 SIETRELETQVL
-646 VANGETLVLGGVFN
+646 VGNGETLVLGGIF
-660 QTVTRS
+660 QQS
-666 VSKVPL
+666 VSRTVKKVPL

-679 GWLFKSIK
+679 GWLFKSVD
-687 NTSDK
+687 NTNSK
-692 NEMLIFITP
+692 REVLVFITP
-701 HIVKSA
+701 HILKEA
-707 I
+707 M

>member
-29 KLENIKVNDSLASQ
+29 KLENVKVNDQYASQ

-53 VGSYQDRLQY
+53 IGSYQDRLQY

-81 DKLDVNV
+81 DSLDVNV
-88 NGIKQLS
+88 RGINKMNVTQNGD
-95 VNQTGEGLDLVFG
+95 GLDVVFG
-108 LNSLVPYEVSQQ
+108 LDSLVPYEVSQQ
-120 NNSLYVTIGADPRV
+120 NNSLYVTIGNDPRV

-141 KSPTVLGTNASKSV
+141 TSSDIVKTNADRSV

-160 RINGISF
+160 RINGLSF
-167 KKNSAGDGL
+167 KKNSSGDGL

-202 GTNVASDLLAVMDVA
+202 GTNVAPDLLAVMDVA
-217 DYATSVKSID
+217 DYATQVKSID

-235 VLDMAMYNSEY
+235 VLDMTMYNSEY
-246 TAKYDQTGDTVVIN
+246 DAKYDQSGETIVIN
-260 VAKKKPVV
+260 VAKKKPVI
-268 KIDNTQKYSGKLISL
+268 KLDNTQKYSGKLISL

-301 NLNLVMNDNVNGNI
+301 NLNLVMNDSVGGNI

-361 LEEQEKRTAKEPLI
+361 LEEQDKKTAKEPLV
-375 TEYIQVNY
+375 TEFIQVNY

-398 ELSIKA
+398 ELSIRANSVNNINGSSGA
-404 DNAGQYGGGNGAE
+404 DSND
-417 SSESLLSARGTVT
+417 SLLSARGTVT

-443 EASIANIR
+443 EASIANIK
-451 RLIETLDTPVQQVV
+451 RLVETLDTPVQQVV
-465 IESRIVTVTEGSD
+465 IEARIVSIDESAETA
-478 LSLGV
+478 LGINW
-483 QWNIDTNNPHANTT
+483 QMDTNNGTLNT
-497 GYLGNPNNGK
+497 GKPNNSEK
-507 WYTGAAEVGNLAPAA
+507 WY
-522 GAAAGSFSL
+522 AGSGTQTDVPADGGTFSL
-531 GRITKNFAVNMAL
+531 GRITKNFAINLAL
-544 TALETE
+544 KALETE
-550 NRVDVVAS
+550 KRTDIISS

-567 EAYIEQGIEIPSIT
+567 EAYIEQGYEIPSIT

-598 MKVTP
+598 LKVTP
-603 QITPDDA
+603 QITPDDS

-615 EITKD
+615 KITQD
-620 DKGDSVE
+620 DKGDEVKS
-627 FLGSES
+627 FGTSSL
-633 VSIATNELKTQVL
+633 SIETRELETQVL
-646 VANGETLVLGGVFN
+646 VGNGETLVLGGIF
-660 QTVTRS
+660 QQS
-666 VSKVPL
+666 VSRTVKKVPL

-679 GWLFKSIK
+679 GWLFKSVD
-687 NTSDK
+687 NTNSK
-692 NEMLIFITP
+692 REVLVFITP
-701 HIVKSA
+701 HILKEA
-707 I
+707 M

>member
-29 KLENIKVNDSLASQ
+29 KLENVKVNDQYASQ

-53 VGSYQDRLQY
+53 IGSYQDRLQY

-81 DKLDVNV
+81 DSLDVNV
-88 NGIKQLS
+88 RGINKMDVTQNGD
-95 VNQTGEGLDLVFG
+95 GLDVVFG
-108 LNSLVPYEVSQQ
+108 LDSLVPYEVSQQ
-120 NNSLYVTIGADPRV
+120 NNSLYVTIGNDPRV

-141 KSPTVLGTNASKSV
+141 TNSDIVKTNADRSV

-160 RINGISF
+160 RINGLSF

-191 NKGSHLIAKFH
+191 NKGTHLIAKFH
-202 GTNVASDLLAVMDVA
+202 GTNVAPDLLAVMDVA
-217 DYATSVKSID
+217 DYATQVKSID

-235 VLDMAMYNSEY
+235 VLDMTMYNSEY
-246 TAKYDQTGDTVVIN
+246 DAKYDQSGETVVIN
-260 VAKKKPVV
+260 VAKKKPVI
-268 KIDNTQKYSGKLISL
+268 KLDNTQKYSGKLISL

-301 NLNLVMNDNVNGNI
+301 NLNLVMNDSVGGNI

-353 LAQYEQKQ
+353 LAKYEQKQ
-361 LEEQEKRTAKEPLI
+361 LEEQEKKTAKEPLV
-375 TEYIQVNY
+375 TEFIQVNY

-398 ELSIKA
+398 ALSISA
-404 DNAGQYGGGNGAE
+404 SNANSMYGGSNGAE
-417 SSESLLSARGTVT
+417 SADSLLSARGTVT

-443 EASIANIR
+443 EASIANIK
-451 RLIETLDTPVQQVV
+451 RLVETLDTPVQQVV
-465 IESRIVTVTEGSD
+465 IEARIVSIDESAETA
-478 LSLGV
+478 LGINW
-483 QWNIDTNNPHANTT
+483 QMDTNNGTLDS
-497 GYLGNPNNGK
+497 GKPNNSEK
-507 WYTGAAEVGNLAPAA
+507 WYA
-522 GAAAGSFSL
+522 GHGTQTDVPSDGGTFSL
-531 GRITKNFAVNMAL
+531 GRITKNFAINLAL
-544 TALETE
+544 KALETE
-550 NRVDVVAS
+550 KRTDIISS

-567 EAYIEQGIEIPSIT
+567 EAYIEQGYEIPSIT

-598 MKVTP
+598 LKVTP
-603 QITPDDA
+603 QITPDDS

-615 EITKD
+615 KITQD
-620 DKGDSVE
+620 DKGDEVKS
-627 FLGSES
+627 FGTSSL
-633 VSIATNELKTQVL
+633 SIETRELETQVL
-646 VANGETLVLGGVFN
+646 VGNGETLVLGGIF
-660 QTVTRS
+660 QQS
-666 VSKVPL
+666 VSRTVKKVPL

-679 GWLFKSIK
+679 GWLFKSVD
-687 NTSDK
+687 NTNSK
-692 NEMLIFITP
+692 REVLVFITP
-701 HIVKSA
+701 HILKEA
-707 I
+707 M

>member
-29 KLENIKVNDSLASQ
+29 KLENVKVNDQYASQ

-53 VGSYQDRLQY
+53 IGSYQDRLQY

-81 DKLDVNV
+81 DSLDVNV
-88 NGIKQLS
+88 RGINKMNVTQNGD
-95 VNQTGEGLDLVFG
+95 GLDVVFG
-108 LNSLVPYEVSQQ
+108 LDSLVPYEVSQQ
-120 NNSLYVTIGADPRV
+120 NNSLYVTIGNDPRV

-141 KSPTVLGTNASKSV
+141 TSSDIVKTNADRSV

-160 RINGISF
+160 RINGLSF

-191 NKGSHLIAKFH
+191 NKGRHLIAKFH
-202 GTNVASDLLAVMDVA
+202 GTNVAPDLLAVMDVA
-217 DYATSVKSID
+217 DYATQVKSID

-235 VLDMAMYNSEY
+235 VLDMTMYNSEY
-246 TAKYDQTGDTVVIN
+246 DAKYDQSGETIVIN
-260 VAKKKPVV
+260 VAKKKPVI
-268 KIDNTQKYSGKLISL
+268 KLDNTQKYSGKLISL

-301 NLNLVMNDNVNGNI
+301 NLNLVMNDSVGGNI

-361 LEEQEKRTAKEPLI
+361 LEEQDKKTAKEPLV
-375 TEYIQVNY
+375 TEFIQVNY

-398 ELSIKA
+398 ELSIRANSVNNLNGSSGA
-404 DNAGQYGGGNGAE
+404 DSND
-417 SSESLLSARGTVT
+417 SLLSARGTVT

-443 EASIANIR
+443 EASIANIK
-451 RLIETLDTPVQQVV
+451 RLVETLDTPVQQVV
-465 IESRIVTVTEGSD
+465 IEARIVSIDESAETA
-478 LSLGV
+478 LGINW
-483 QWNIDTNNPHANTT
+483 QMDTNNGTLNT
-497 GYLGNPNNGK
+497 GKPNNSEK
-507 WYTGAAEVGNLAPAA
+507 WY
-522 GAAAGSFSL
+522 AGSGTQTDVPADGGTFSL
-531 GRITKNFAVNMAL
+531 GRITKNFAINLAL
-544 TALETE
+544 KALETE
-550 NRVDVVAS
+550 KRTDIISS

-567 EAYIEQGIEIPSIT
+567 EAYIEQGYEIPSIT
-581 SASSGAT
+581 ASSAGNT

-598 MKVTP
+598 LKVTP
-603 QITPDDA
+603 QITPDDS

-615 EITKD
+615 KITQD
-620 DKGDSVE
+620 DKGDEVKS
-627 FLGSES
+627 FGTTSL
-633 VSIATNELKTQVL
+633 SIETRELETQVL
-646 VANGETLVLGGVFN
+646 VGNGETLVLGGIF
-660 QTVTRS
+660 QQS
-666 VSKVPL
+666 VSRTVKKVPL

-679 GWLFKSIK
+679 GWLFKSVD
-687 NTSDK
+687 NTNSK
-692 NEMLIFITP
+692 REVLVFITP
-701 HIVKSA
+701 HILKEA
-707 I
+707 M

>member
-29 KLENIKVNDSLASQ
+29 KLENVKVNDQYASQ

-53 VGSYQDRLQY
+53 IGSYQDRLQY

-81 DKLDVNV
+81 DSLDVNV
-88 NGIKQLS
+88 RGINKMNVTQNGD
-95 VNQTGEGLDLVFG
+95 GLDVVFG
-108 LNSLVPYEVSQQ
+108 LDSLVPYEVSQQ
-120 NNSLYVTIGADPRV
+120 NNSLYVTIGNDPRV

-141 KSPTVLGTNASKSV
+141 TSSDIVKTNADRSV

-160 RINGISF
+160 RINGLSF

-202 GTNVASDLLAVMDVA
+202 GTNVAPDLLAVMDVA
-217 DYATSVKSID
+217 DYATQVKSID

-235 VLDMAMYNSEY
+235 VLDMTMYNSEY
-246 TAKYDQTGDTVVIN
+246 DAKYDQSGETIVIN
-260 VAKKKPVV
+260 VAKKKPVI
-268 KIDNTQKYSGKLISL
+268 KLDNTQKYSGKLISL

-301 NLNLVMNDNVNGNI
+301 NLNLVMNDSVGGNI

-361 LEEQEKRTAKEPLI
+361 LEEQDKKTAKEPLV
-375 TEYIQVNY
+375 TEFIQVNY

-398 ELSIKA
+398 ELSIRANSVNNINGSSGA
-404 DNAGQYGGGNGAE
+404 DSND
-417 SSESLLSARGTVT
+417 SLLSARGTVT

-443 EASIANIR
+443 EASIANIK
-451 RLIETLDTPVQQVV
+451 RLVETLDTPVQQVV
-465 IESRIVTVTEGSD
+465 IEARIVSIDESAETA
-478 LSLGV
+478 LGINW
-483 QWNIDTNNPHANTT
+483 QMDTNNGTLNT
-497 GYLGNPNNGK
+497 GKPNNSEK
-507 WYTGAAEVGNLAPAA
+507 WY
-522 GAAAGSFSL
+522 AGSGTQTDVPADGGTFSL
-531 GRITKNFAVNMAL
+531 GRITKNFAINLAL
-544 TALETE
+544 KALETE
-550 NRVDVVAS
+550 KRTDIISS

-567 EAYIEQGIEIPSIT
+567 EAYIEQGYEIPSIT
-581 SASSGAT
+581 ASSAGNT

-598 MKVTP
+598 LKVTP
-603 QITPDDA
+603 QITPDDS

-615 EITKD
+615 KITQD
-620 DKGDSVE
+620 DKGDEVKS
-627 FLGSES
+627 FGTTSL
-633 VSIATNELKTQVL
+633 SIETRELETQVL
-646 VANGETLVLGGVFN
+646 VGNGETLVLGGIF
-660 QTVTRS
+660 QQS
-666 VSKVPL
+666 VSRTVKKVPL

-679 GWLFKSIK
+679 GWLFKSVD
-687 NTSDK
+687 NTNSK
-692 NEMLIFITP
+692 REVLVFITP
-701 HIVKSA
+701 HILKEA
-707 I
+707 M

>member
-29 KLENIKVNDSLASQ
+29 KLENVKVNDQYASQ

-53 VGSYQDRLQY
+53 IGSYQDRLQY

-81 DKLDVNV
+81 DSLDVNV
-88 NGIKQLS
+88 RGIKKMDVTQ
-95 VNQTGEGLDLVFG
+95 NGDGLDVVFG
-108 LNSLVPYEVSQQ
+108 LDSLVPYEVSQQ
-120 NNSLYVTIGADPRV
+120 NNSLYVTIGNDPRV

-141 KSPTVLGTNASKSV
+141 TNSDIVKTNADRSV

-160 RINGISF
+160 RINGLSF

-191 NKGSHLIAKFH
+191 NKGTHLIAKFH
-202 GTNVASDLLAVMDVA
+202 GTNVAPDLLAVMDVA
-217 DYATSVKSID
+217 DYATQVKSID

-235 VLDMAMYNSEY
+235 VLDMTMYNSEY
-246 TAKYDQTGDTVVIN
+246 DAKYDQSGETVVIN
-260 VAKKKPVV
+260 VAKKKPVI
-268 KIDNTQKYSGKLISL
+268 KLDNTQKYSGKLISL

-301 NLNLVMNDNVNGNI
+301 NLNLVMNDSVGGNI

-353 LAQYEQKQ
+353 LAKYEQKQ
-361 LEEQEKRTAKEPLI
+361 LEEQEKKTAKEPLV
-375 TEYIQVNY
+375 TEFIQVNY

-398 ELSIKA
+398 ELSIA
-404 DNAGQYGGGNGAE
+404 ASNSNSLYGGSNGAE
-417 SSESLLSARGTVT
+417 SADSLLSARGTVT

-443 EASIANIR
+443 EASIANIK
-451 RLIETLDTPVQQVV
+451 RLVETLDTPVQQVV
-465 IESRIVTVTEGSD
+465 IEARIVSIDESAETA
-478 LSLGV
+478 LGINW
-483 QWNIDTNNPHANTT
+483 QMDTNNGTLDS
-497 GYLGNPNNGK
+497 GKPNNSEK
-507 WYTGAAEVGNLAPAA
+507 WYA
-522 GAAAGSFSL
+522 GHGTQTDVPSDGGTFSL
-531 GRITKNFAVNMAL
+531 GRITKNFAINLAL
-544 TALETE
+544 KALETE
-550 NRVDVVAS
+550 KRTDIISS

-567 EAYIEQGIEIPSIT
+567 EAYIEQGYEIPSIT

-598 MKVTP
+598 LKVTP
-603 QITPDDA
+603 QITPDDS

-615 EITKD
+615 KITQD
-620 DKGDSVE
+620 DKGDEVKS
-627 FLGSES
+627 FGTSSL
-633 VSIATNELKTQVL
+633 SIETRELETQVL
-646 VANGETLVLGGVFN
+646 VGNGETLVLGGIF
-660 QTVTRS
+660 QQS
-666 VSKVPL
+666 VSRTVKKVPL

-679 GWLFKSIK
+679 GWLFKSVD
-687 NTSDK
+687 NTNSK
-692 NEMLIFITP
+692 REVLVFITP
-701 HIVKSA
+701 HILKEA
-707 I
+707 M